1 MNVMEAVPQ
10 IQAQPREP
18 HWLWRTLRTIAIV
31 YLGVLLLLLFLEN
44 KLLYHPWKDSDGWAP
59 PPLSLHAEDV
69 WLPLADGTKVHAW
82 WCPVPGAR
90 GAVLYAHG
98 NAGNLSHRGQAAQ
111 KLQEGLGL
119 SVLIFDYPGFGKS
132 EGKVSEAGCYA
143 ATHAAYD
150 WLAQQ
155 VPSEQIVLYGKSL
168 GGGVMTELA
177 VQKPHRALVLVKSFT
192 SVPDMAQKQFPF
204 LPARWLVRNQFN
216 NLARI
221 PQCPRPIFIAH
232 GDCDSL
238 IPLDHSRRLYAA
250 APEPKQFL
258 LMPGCDH
265 NDALPVAFYLKLA
278 EFLGKN

>member
-1 MNVMEAVPQ
+1 MLRILRIIAV
-10 IQAQPREP
+10 
-18 HWLWRTLRTIAIV
+18 V
-31 YLGVLLLLLFLEN
+31 YLGVLLVLLWFEN
-44 KLLYHPWKDSDGWAP
+44 KLLFHPYKDTDSWVP
-59 PPLSLHAEDV
+59 PPPGLAVEDV
-69 WLPLADGTKVHAW
+69 WLPLPDGTKVHGW
-82 WCPVPGAR
+82 WCPVPGAK
-90 GAVLYAHG
+90 GALLYAHG
-98 NAGNLSHRGQAAQ
+98 NAGNLSHRGQAVQ

-119 SVLIFDYPGFGKS
+119 SVLIVDYPGFGKS

-143 ATHAAYD
+143 AAHAAYD
-150 WLAQQ
+150 WLAQK
-155 VPSEQIVLYGKSL
+155 VPPEQIVLYGKSL

-177 VQKPHRALVLVKSFT
+177 VQQPHRALVLVKTFT

-238 IPLDHSRRLYAA
+238 IPLDHSRQLLAA
-250 APEPKQFL
+250 ASEPKQFF

-265 NDALPVAFYLKLA
+265 NDPAPVEFYHELA
-278 EFLGKN
+278 KFLRQSAPTE